1 MPTSRNGGKS
11 LSSHGLPRWSYWSR
25 RVFLSPVLLSSDEV
39 FCVSWYRTGLEN
51 WRKTWKTHG
60 GVEAGAPIRFDNRCR
75 TANNLAP
82 IALQCVFLPARRQP
96 RPGRVGATLERP
108 FCSSSFFLHHADE
121 YLAQDPQR
129 STSYPVWVYVSKTL
143 KTLVETCSN
152 LWMT

>member
-1 MPTSRNGGKS
+1 MIGQSCLDSMPTSRNGGKS

-82 IALQCVFLPARRQP
+82 MALQCVFLPARRQP

-108 FCSSSFFLHHADE
+108 FCSSSFFSSPRRRISSAGPSTE
-121 YLAQDPQR
+121 YLVP
-129 STSYPVWVYVSKTL
+129 SMGLCK
-143 KTLVETCSN
+143 
-152 LWMT
+152 